1 MPLEATKPR
10 NAPAHSGIEI
20 LARAQR
26 NCDPLL
32 RAAVVSLPE
41 PLATMG
47 GYHFGWWDPERSSTS
62 ATQGKFVRA
71 ALTFATAAVCD
82 GSEES
87 AAPAAAAMELLHN
100 FTLIHDDVM
109 DRDKTRRGRAT
120 AWNVWGITSAILL
133 GDALHSLAI
142 QLLAETDLMEQSLA
156 LSIISRIE
164 KSCLKLCLGQFQDC
178 AFEGQVAV
186 TVDEYLQMAGA
197 KTASLMGTACALGAL
212 SARADDQTVST
223 MERFGYQLG
232 LAFQAVDDVI
242 GIWGDATNMGKPVG
256 SDLVRRKATLPV
268 VAALNSNCDASTELR
283 ELYRSESPT
292 TYRDVARAIALIEA
306 AGGREAAKHHA
317 EERLRAA
324 IALLPEVPA
333 AAELI
338 ALSQVVVDRSR

>member
-1 MPLEATKPR
+1 MPLDATKLR
-10 NAPAHSGIEI
+10 NAPGYSDLEI
-20 LARAQR
+20 LVRAQR
-26 NCDPLL
+26 NCDPIL
-32 RAAVVSLPE
+32 RAAVASLPE
-41 PLATMG
+41 PFATMG
-47 GYHFGWWDPERSSTS
+47 GYHFGWWDPERSLTP

-71 ALTFATAAVCD
+71 ALTFAAAAVTG

-87 AAPAAAAMELLHN
+87 AAPAAAAVELLHN

-109 DRDKTRRGRAT
+109 DGDKTRRGRAT
-120 AWNVWGITSAILL
+120 IWSVWGITNAILL

-142 QLLAETDLMEQSLA
+142 RLLAETDLLEHSLA

-178 AFEGQVAV
+178 AFEGQVTV
-186 TVDEYLQMAGA
+186 TTDDYLQMAGA
-197 KTASLMGTACALGAL
+197 KTASLMASACALGAL
-212 SARADDQTVST
+212 SARADDEMVSA
-223 MERFGYQLG
+223 MDRFGYQLG
-232 LAFQAVDDVI
+232 LAFQAVDDLI
-242 GIWGDATNMGKPVG
+242 GIWGDSTKTGKPVC

-283 ELYRSESPT
+283 ELYRSESPM
-292 TYRDVARAIALIEA
+292 TYRDVARAIELIEA
-306 AGGREAAKHHA
+306 AGGRQAAKHHA

-324 IALLPEVPA
+324 IALLPEVPT